1 MALTKI
7 SRGLLSTGVSDSSDA
22 TAITID
28 SNEDVT
34 VNNGTLTSSGANGVG
49 NQGFHIT
56 DTGYSKTHK
65 LFGDNS
71 LHIQADSGQS
81 ILMKPN
87 ASEIARFTSDGLT
100 FNGDT
105 AAANALDD
113 YEEGTWTATLSSSGG
128 GFAASATSFSG
139 GQYNK
144 IGNMVTAHI
153 YTGSFD
159 ITNAGSGYAKVS
171 GLPYTSRAGTYD
183 YGSVIFYHT
192 NCFANPSPTGY
203 VAGGA
208 DFTIASRGDQA
219 AVGGQLWKT
228 GTTLYLMLQVQYQAA

>member
-1 MALTKI
+1 MTTKI
-7 SRGLLSTGVSDSSDA
+7 PAELSSTPSIVDNGDA

-28 SNEDVT
+28 SSENVT
-34 VNNGTLTSSGANGVG
+34 IGAVARVNSYISLNNNGYIRGDASGELKFQGGSTATTFYDSS
-49 NQGFHIT
+49 
-56 DTGYSKTHK
+56 
-65 LFGDNS
+65 NS
-71 LHIQADSGQS
+71 AERVRIQEAGGIS
-81 ILMKPN
+81 
-87 ASEIARFTSDGLT
+87 

-128 GFAASATSFSG
+128 SFAASATSFTG
-139 GQYNK
+139 GQYTK
-144 IGNMVTAHI
+144 IGNLVTAHI

-171 GLPYTSRAGTYD
+171 GLPYTSRSGSYD
-183 YGSVIFYHT
+183 YGGVIFYHT

-208 DFTIASRGDQA
+208 DFTIASRGDQS
-219 AVGGQLWKT
+219 AVGAVSWTT